1 MKKSIVG
8 SILLFGFVSFSCQ
21 ERGKNSVTV
30 LPPLPQVEEYSIKDS
45 VHFLHGYPAMV
56 GDSMVNVVI
65 EIPTGTLEK
74 WEVNK
79 ENGHLE
85 LPEIDG
91 VRRVVDYLGYPG
103 NYGMVPQS
111 LQDAAVGGDGD
122 PLDILIL
129 GPPITRGSLAEC
141 RVIGII
147 RMLDNGELDDK
158 LIALPAKGYLENI
171 RNMKNL
177 EADYPGMIEI
187 LTIWFENYK
196 GKGQVEIKSIGE
208 KKESFQVLQEAIAAY
223 QKNRNN

>member
-1 MKKSIVG
+1 MKKAISTSI
-8 SILLFGFVSFSCQ
+8 ILVCFVFFSC
-21 ERGKNSVTV
+21 KNQNEEMQTDLLQS
-30 LPPLPQVEEYSIKDS
+30 PPIEVYSIKDS

-56 GDSMVNVVI
+56 GDSLVNVVI

-85 LPEIDG
+85 LPKIDG

-171 RNMKNL
+171 RTLKNL

-187 LTIWFENYK
+187 LTIWFKNYK

-208 KKESFQVLQEAIAAY
+208 KQEAFQVLQEAIVAY
-223 QKNRNN
+223 QNQR

>member
-1 MKKSIVG
+1 MKKAISTSI
-8 SILLFGFVSFSCQ
+8 ILVCYVFFSC
-21 ERGKNSVTV
+21 KNQNEEMQTDLLQS
-30 LPPLPQVEEYSIKDS
+30 PPIEVYSIKDS

-56 GDSMVNVVI
+56 GDSLVNVVI

-79 ENGHLE
+79 EKGHLE

-171 RNMKNL
+171 RTLKNL
-177 EADYPGMIEI
+177 ETDYPGMIEI

-208 KKESFQVLQEAIAAY
+208 KKESFQVLQEAIVAY
-223 QKNRNN
+223 QNQR

>member
-1 MKKSIVG
+1 MNKVTVRFILFLGIV
-8 SILLFGFVSFSCQ
+8 LFSCQ
-21 ERGKNSVTV
+21 KRNESSVTV
-30 LPPLPQVEEYSIKDS
+30 LPPLPQVEEHSIKDS

-56 GDSMVNVVI
+56 GDSLINVVV

-91 VRRVVDYLGYPG
+91 IRRVVDYLGYPG
-103 NYGMVPQS
+103 NYGMIPQS
-111 LQDAAVGGDGD
+111 LQDPAKGGDGD

-129 GPPITRGSLAEC
+129 GPPLTRGSLVEC

-158 LIALPAKGYLENI
+158 LIGLPAKGYLENI
-171 RNMKNL
+171 RTMKNL
-177 EADYPGMIEI
+177 EDDYPGMIEI

-196 GKGQVEIKSIGE
+196 GKGQVKIKSISE
-208 KKESFQVLQEAIAAY
+208 KEEAFQVLQEAIAAY
-223 QKNRNN
+223 QKNMNN

>member
-1 MKKSIVG
+1 MKKAISNSI
-8 SILLFGFVSFSCQ
+8 ILVCFFLITC
-21 ERGKNSVTV
+21 KNEKEEMQTV
-30 LPPLPQVEEYSIKDS
+30 LLQSPLIEEYSIKDS
-45 VHFLHGYPAMV
+45 VHFLHGYPTMV
-56 GDSMVNVVI
+56 GDSLVNVVI

-129 GPPITRGSLAEC
+129 GPPLTRGSFVKC
-141 RVIGII
+141 GVIGII

-171 RNMKNL
+171 RTMKNL

-208 KKESFQVLQEAIAAY
+208 KEEAFQVLQEAIAAY

>member
-1 MKKSIVG
+1 MNKSIVG
-8 SILLFGFVSFSCQ
+8 FILILASFSCQ
-21 ERGKNSVTV
+21 ERRISSF
-30 LPPLPQVEEYSIKDS
+30 PIIQPSPQKEDYSIRDS
-45 VHFLHGYPAMV
+45 VHFLHGYPAIA
-56 GDSMVNVVI
+56 GDSLVNVVI

-79 ENGHLE
+79 ESGYLE

-91 VRRVVDYLGYPG
+91 VRRVVDYLCYPG

-129 GPPITRGSLAEC
+129 GPPLQRGSVETC
-141 RVIGII
+141 RIIGII

-171 RNMKNL
+171 QTMKNL

-187 LTIWFENYK
+187 LTIWFKNYK
-196 GKGQVEIKSIGE
+196 GKGQVEIKTIGE
-208 KKESFQVLQEAIAAY
+208 KKEGFQILQEAIAAY
-223 QKNRNN
+223 QNKRQE

>member
-1 MKKSIVG
+1 MKKAIST
-8 SILLFGFVSFSCQ
+8 SILLVCIILFSC
-21 ERGKNSVTV
+21 KNQNEEMQTDLLQS
-30 LPPLPQVEEYSIKDS
+30 PPIEEYSIKDS

-56 GDSMVNVVI
+56 GDSLVNVVI

-91 VRRVVDYLGYPG
+91 IRRVVDYLGYPG

-111 LQDAAVGGDGD
+111 LQDAEVGGDGD

-129 GPPITRGSLAEC
+129 GPPITRGSLVEC
-141 RVIGII
+141 RVIGIV

-171 RNMKNL
+171 CTMKNL

-208 KKESFQVLQEAIAAY
+208 KQEAFQVLQEAIAAY

>member
-1 MKKSIVG
+1 MNKSIVG
-8 SILLFGFVSFSCQ
+8 FIVLFASFSCQ
-21 ERGKNSVTV
+21 ERGIRSV
-30 LPPLPQVEEYSIKDS
+30 PIIQPSHQKEEYSIKDS
-45 VHFLHGYPAMV
+45 VHFLQGYPAMV
-56 GDSMVNVVI
+56 GDSLINVVV

-79 ENGHLE
+79 ENGYLE

-91 VRRVVDYLGYPG
+91 IRRVVDYLGYPG

-129 GPPITRGSLAEC
+129 GPPLSRGSLVKC
-141 RVIGII
+141 RIIGII

-171 RNMKNL
+171 RSMENL
-177 EADYPGMIEI
+177 EADYPGIIEI
-187 LTIWFENYK
+187 LTLWFENYK

-208 KKESFQVLQEAIAAY
+208 KEEAFQVLQEAIEAY
-223 QKNRNN
+223 QNQR

>member
-1 MKKSIVG
+1 M
-8 SILLFGFVSFSCQ
+8 
-21 ERGKNSVTV
+21 
-30 LPPLPQVEEYSIKDS
+30 PQVEEYSIRDS
-45 VHFLHGYPAMV
+45 VHFLHGYPALAE
-56 GDSMVNVVI
+56 DSLVNVVI

-79 ENGHLE
+79 ESGQLE

-91 VRRVVDYLGYPG
+91 VRRIVNYLGYPG
-103 NYGMVPQS
+103 NYGMIPQT
-111 LQDAAVGGDGD
+111 LQDPAVGGDGD

-129 GPPITRGSLAEC
+129 GPPLTRGNLEEC

-171 RNMKNL
+171 RTIKDL
-177 EADYPGMIEI
+177 EAEYPGMITI

-196 GKGQVEIKSIGE
+196 RKGQVEIKSIGE
-208 KKESFQVLQEAIAAY
+208 KKESFEVLKEAIAAY
-223 QKNRNN
+223 QKNRDN